1 MEPKTYADVLAANF
15 RAARARIGLSQE
27 TTAARMRALGFGG
40 WRYQTVGVVENGRR
54 KLSAEEVMAL
64 AWVLE
69 LSISALMS
77 PAAEDGDV
85 RLPSGDRISAR
96 SVAMLAIAYNDRSV
110 AWDGADPE
118 FRPDDGEV
126 TVQVLVRPRALFAHS
141 PTDPAFGD
149 GRAPLT
155 AGHTGPAGKQK
166 D

>member
-1 MEPKTYADVLAANF
+1 MEAKTYAEVLAANF

-27 TTAARMRALGFGG
+27 TTAARMKALGFSG
-40 WRYQTVGVVENGRR
+40 WRYQTVGVVENGKR

-77 PAAEDGDV
+77 PAAEDGEV
-85 RLPSGDRISAR
+85 RFPSGERVSAR

-110 AWDGADPE
+110 TWDGEDPE
-118 FRPDDGEV
+118 FKPDDGEI
-126 TVQVLVRPRALFAHS
+126 TVQIAVRPRALFAHS
-141 PTDPAFGD
+141 PSDPAFGD
-149 GRAPLT
+149 GRAPLA
-155 AGHTGPAGKQK
+155 AGHARPVDERK